1 MEDIT
6 KKSLCYNGMS
16 DNEKID
22 YLYNF
27 LFDFYNSVEFIL
39 IIIGILILFLLWISL
54 DSYFNI
60 KYLKK
65 KNENK

>member
-6 KKSLCYNGMS
+6 NKTLCYNDMTNS
-16 DNEKID
+16 EKID
-22 YLYNF
+22 YLHNF